1 VRAAYFEK
9 YGVSI
14 FIGIGIPIPV
24 LDEEMAMRLSI
35 TNESIDTHIVD
46 YGIPEHPALGKVNYK
61 QLQSGSVELNGK
73 LIKTAPMSSMLKAR
87 EIAGLLKEWILR
99 NKFTLSEPVK
109 PFPTNTSL
117 KSLQIR

>member
-1 VRAAYFEK
+1 
-9 YGVSI
+9 
-14 FIGIGIPIPV
+14 
-24 LDEEMAMRLSI
+24 
-35 TNESIDTHIVD
+35 
-46 YGIPEHPALGKVNYK
+46 
-61 QLQSGSVELNGK
+61 LQSGSIELNGK

-87 EIAGLLKEWILR
+87 EIAGLLKEWILQ